1 MDSILADLRY
11 SLRSL
16 RLAPGFAS
24 VVILTLALGIGANA
38 AIFTVVD
45 SAILQPLP
53 YREPDRLMQLYITV
67 GRPDAAAVDSFVW
80 SYPKFSAMR
89 RAQRSFSE
97 VAAYS
102 QINTSLTGTDDPE
115 RLGGELVSGSYFDL
129 LGFPM
134 ARGRGFIATEDS
146 IPGATPVVVIGHSL
160 WQRRFGGSESIVGS
174 TAEFSKRKLTVVG
187 VAPPGFEGLTGNAE
201 LWIPLSMAGVFLY
214 PEALT
219 EGGNHWLDAVGRL
232 APGVSSRAA
241 IGEMP
246 ALGQVANES
255 YRPDADGSVWSAT
268 AESLRDARSDPFLR
282 RAMLVLLGAVGFV
295 LLIACVNVA
304 NLLLARAAGR
314 QREIAVRAALGAGRA
329 RLARQLLTESIVLSV
344 AGGLLGIALAAWI
357 LDLLRA
363 IAPAAMQ
370 GSSAQAAQFLD
381 ADAMSMGWRV
391 LAFTGALSI
400 ITGLVFGLVPAL
412 VATRSDLNATLR
424 QGAPGATHGGVGSLR
439 RIDPRSALIAA
450 EVALAMV
457 LLAGAGLMIRSFARA
472 SAIDVGFDASHTLT
486 FRLAPPADTV
496 YTSRAAPAFKARLL
510 EQLGAI
516 PGVEA
521 ASVNSCAPLS
531 SGCSRSVVWG
541 IDGVPTTESTRGN
554 IGVHSVGTDFFRA
567 IGAPIVRGRAFGTH
581 DGPGAPRVA
590 VINDA
595 AARRFFPGTDPIGRR
610 ITVATA
616 YFAGGNEYAEI
627 VGVVGDVR
635 YQAIAEPAIPD
646 VYTPAL
652 QQTSPRGVFFLRTRG
667 DPTTVIPAVR
677 EAVREIDRDLP
688 IFDVRTMEDRF
699 GAALSR
705 IRFGTVLLGA
715 FGAVALLL
723 AALGIYGV
731 MAYSVAARTRELG
744 IRMALGARAAD
755 VLRMVMTQGLALVLI
770 GVVAGLAGAAA
781 LSRTVTSLLYEVR
794 PLDPIAFAGTA
805 LVLVVTAGFA
815 CLLPARR
822 ATRVEPGIALRNE

>member
-11 SLRSL
+11 TLRSL
-16 RLAPGFAS
+16 RLAPGFTS
-24 VVILTLALGIGANA
+24 VVILTLALGIGANS

-45 SAILQPLP
+45 SALLQPLP

-67 GRPDAAAVDSFVW
+67 GRPDAAVNSMVW
-80 SYPKFSAMR
+80 SYPKFSTMR
-89 RAQRSFSE
+89 SAQRSFSA

-102 QINTSLTGTDDPE
+102 QINTSLTGTDEPE
-115 RLGGELVSGSYFDL
+115 RLGAELVSGSYFDL
-129 LGFPM
+129 LGLPM
-134 ARGRGFIATEDS
+134 ARGRGFTPAEDS
-146 IPGATPVVVIGHSL
+146 TPGASPAVVIGHSL
-160 WQRRFGGSESIVGS
+160 WQRRFSGSEAIVGS
-174 TAEFSKRKLTVVG
+174 TAEFSKRTLTVVG

-201 LWIPLSMAGVFLY
+201 LWIPLSMAEVFSY
-214 PEALT
+214 PQALT
-219 EGGNHWLDAVGRL
+219 EGGNHWLDVVGRL
-232 APGVSSRAA
+232 APGVSPAGA
-241 IGEMP
+241 IAEMP
-246 ALGQVANES
+246 ALGRIANEI
-255 YRPDADGSVWSAT
+255 YRDDGDGSVWSAT

-344 AGGLLGIALAAWI
+344 AGGLLGIGLAAWI
-357 LDLLRA
+357 VDLLRA

-370 GSSAQAAQFLD
+370 GASAQAAQFLD
-381 ADAMSMGWRV
+381 ADALHLGWRV
-391 LAFTGALSI
+391 FAFTGALSVV
-400 ITGLVFGLVPAL
+400 TGLVFGLVPAL

-472 SAIDVGFDASHTLT
+472 SAIDVGFEPARTLT

-496 YTSRAAPAFKARLL
+496 YTMRAAPAFKARLL
-510 EQLGAI
+510 ERLRAI

-541 IDGVPTTESTRGN
+541 IDGVPTTGSLRGN
-554 IGVHSVGTDFFRA
+554 IGVHSVGTDFFKA
-567 IGAPIVRGRAFGTH
+567 IGARLVRGRAFESQ

-590 VINDA
+590 VINEA

-610 ITVATA
+610 FTVATA
-616 YFAGGNEYAEI
+616 YFAGGEEYAEI
-627 VGVVGDVR
+627 VGIVGDVR

-652 QQTSPRGVFFLRTRG
+652 QQTSPRGMFFLRTRG
-667 DPTTVIPAVR
+667 DPTAIVPAVR
-677 EAVREIDRDLP
+677 DAVGQIDRDLP
-688 IFDVRTMEDRF
+688 IFDVRTMDDRF
-699 GAALSR
+699 GVALSR
-705 IRFGTVLLGA
+705 MRFGTVLLGA

-723 AALGIYGV
+723 ATLGIYGV
-731 MAYSVAARTRELG
+731 MAYSVTARTRELG

-755 VLRMVMTQGLALVLI
+755 VLRMVMRQGLVLVLI
-770 GVVAGLAGAAA
+770 GVAAGLAGAAA
-781 LSRTVTSLLYEVR
+781 LSRTLAALLYEVR
-794 PLDPIAFAGTA
+794 PLDPVTFAGTA
-805 LVLVVTAGFA
+805 IVLVVAAGVA